1 MKKYLLTICL
11 LQAIISCGTYPWEYD
26 YWKLN
31 NQSVSYPKLKSDMLG
46 CGFDNT
52 ASNTDMSDSKYIK
65 SAQCMERKGYL
76 FNGKR
81 TCDKRAY
88 RDLPACK

>member
-1 MKKYLLTICL
+1 
-11 LQAIISCGTYPWEYD
+11 
-26 YWKLN
+26 
-31 NQSVSYPKLKSDMLG
+31 MLG